1 MKTVA
6 WRLVLGGLTL
16 AGCLGLLIDQ
26 TGGFRVLTSARQPA
40 VRALQHPLFE
50 LPLRTGASSGTDTG
64 TGTGTGSAEIV
75 SRLPAAGLLRVVE
88 ITYERCRTVCTVQG
102 GSLAEV
108 FRALQGE
115 VAARRLHFV
124 SVSVDPGDCPAGIA
138 KRVRRLSG
146 GEPGWDGL
154 CVADDAA
161 LAVLTRNIGVVA
173 IRDGALD
180 YRHTT
185 GIFLVAAD
193 GRVLA
198 YEPSLNKQTLV
209 LAIQD
214 ALQSHCAG
222 VCG

>member
-16 AGCLGLLIDQ
+16 AGCLGLLIEQ
-26 TGGFRVLTSARQPA
+26 TEGFRVLTSARQPA

-50 LPLRTGASSGTDTG
+50 LPLRM
-64 TGTGTGSAEIV
+64 GTGTGSAAIV
-75 SRLPAAGLLRVVE
+75 SRLPEAGLLRVVE

-108 FRALQGE
+108 FRALQAE

-138 KRVRRLSG
+138 QRVRRLSA

-161 LAVLTRNIGVVA
+161 LAVLTRSIGVVA

-222 VCG
+222 GCG

>member
-16 AGCLGLLIDQ
+16 AGCLGLLIEQ
-26 TGGFRVLTSARQPA
+26 TEGFRVLTSARQPA

-50 LPLRTGASSGTDTG
+50 LPLRTG

-108 FRALQGE
+108 FRALHGE
-115 VAARRLHFV
+115 VDARRLHFV

-138 KRVRRLSG
+138 KRVRRLSA

-161 LAVLTRNIGVVA
+161 LAVLTRSIGVVA
-173 IRDGALD
+173 IRDGAQD

>member
-16 AGCLGLLIDQ
+16 AGCLGLLIEQ

-50 LPLRTGASSGTDTG
+50 LPLRTGASSGT
-64 TGTGTGSAEIV
+64 GTGTGSAEIV
-75 SRLPAAGLLRVVE
+75 SRLPAPGLLRVVE

-115 VAARRLHFV
+115 VAAHRLHFV

-138 KRVRRLSG
+138 KRVRRLCA

-154 CVADDAA
+154 CVTDDAA
-161 LAVLTRNIGVVA
+161 LAVLTRSIGVVA

>member
-6 WRLVLGGLTL
+6 LRLVLGGLTL
-16 AGCLGLLIDQ
+16 AGCLGLLIEQ

-50 LPLRTGASSGTDTG
+50 LPLRTGAGASTG
-64 TGTGTGSAEIV
+64 RAEIV

-180 YRHTT
+180 YRHTS
-185 GIFLVAAD
+185 GIFLVAGD

>member
-16 AGCLGLLIDQ
+16 AGCLGLLIEQ

-50 LPLRTGASSGTDTG
+50 LPLRM
-64 TGTGTGSAEIV
+64 GTGTGSAAIV
-75 SRLPAAGLLRVVE
+75 SRLPEAGLLRVVE

-108 FRALQGE
+108 FRALQAE

-138 KRVRRLSG
+138 QRVRRLSA

-161 LAVLTRNIGVVA
+161 LAILTRSIGVVA

-198 YEPSLNKQTLV
+198 SEPSLNKQTLV

-222 VCG
+222 GCG

>member
-16 AGCLGLLIDQ
+16 AGCLGLLIEQ
-26 TGGFRVLTSARQPA
+26 TEGFRVLTSARQPA

-50 LPLRTGASSGTDTG
+50 LPLRM
-64 TGTGTGSAEIV
+64 GTGTGSAAIV
-75 SRLPAAGLLRVVE
+75 SRLPEAGLLRVVE

-108 FRALQGE
+108 FRALQAE

-138 KRVRRLSG
+138 QRVRRLSA

-161 LAVLTRNIGVVA
+161 LAILTRSIGVVA

-222 VCG
+222 GCG

>member
-16 AGCLGLLIDQ
+16 AGCLGLLIEQ
-26 TGGFRVLTSARQPA
+26 TEGFRVLTSARQPA

-50 LPLRTGASSGTDTG
+50 LPLRTGTG
-64 TGTGTGSAEIV
+64 TSTGTGSAGIV

-88 ITYERCRTVCTVQG
+88 ITYERCHTVCTVQG

-108 FRALQGE
+108 FRALHGE
-115 VAARRLHFV
+115 VAAHRLHFV

-161 LAVLTRNIGVVA
+161 LAVSTRSIGVVA

-214 ALQSHCAG
+214 ALQSHCAS

>member
-16 AGCLGLLIDQ
+16 AGCLGLLIEQ
-26 TGGFRVLTSARQPA
+26 TEGFRVLTSARQPA

-50 LPLRTGASSGTDTG
+50 LPLRM
-64 TGTGTGSAEIV
+64 GTGTGSAAIV
-75 SRLPAAGLLRVVE
+75 SRLPEAGLLRVVE

-138 KRVRRLSG
+138 KRVRRLSA

-161 LAVLTRNIGVVA
+161 LAILTRNIGVVA
-173 IRDGALD
+173 VRDGALD

-222 VCG
+222 GCG

>member
-1 MKTVA
+1 MKAVV

-16 AGCLGLLIDQ
+16 AGCLGLLIEQ

-50 LPLRTGASSGTDTG
+50 LPLRKGAGSGTY
-64 TGTGTGSAEIV
+64 TGTGSAEIV

-138 KRVRRLSG
+138 KRVRRLSA

>member
-16 AGCLGLLIDQ
+16 AGCLGLLIEQ
-26 TGGFRVLTSARQPA
+26 TEGFRVLTSARQPA

-50 LPLRTGASSGTDTG
+50 LPLRM
-64 TGTGTGSAEIV
+64 GTGTGSAAIV
-75 SRLPAAGLLRVVE
+75 SRLPAPGLLRVVE

-108 FRALQGE
+108 FRALHGE
-115 VAARRLHFV
+115 VDARRLHFV

-138 KRVRRLSG
+138 QRVRRLSA

-161 LAVLTRNIGVVA
+161 LAILTRSIGVVA

-180 YRHTT
+180 YRHTV

-198 YEPSLNKQTLV
+198 YEPSMNKQTLV

-222 VCG
+222 GCG

>member
-16 AGCLGLLIDQ
+16 AGCLGLLIEQ
-26 TGGFRVLTSARQPA
+26 TEGFRVLTGARQPA

-50 LPLRTGASSGTDTG
+50 LPLRM
-64 TGTGTGSAEIV
+64 GTGTGSAAIV
-75 SRLPAAGLLRVVE
+75 SRLPEAGLLRVVE

-108 FRALQGE
+108 FRALQAE

-138 KRVRRLSG
+138 QRVRRLSA

-154 CVADDAA
+154 CVADEAA
-161 LAVLTRNIGVVA
+161 LAVLTRSIGVVA

-222 VCG
+222 GCG

>member
-50 LPLRTGASSGTDTG
+50 LPLRM
-64 TGTGTGSAEIV
+64 GTGTGSAAIV
-75 SRLPAAGLLRVVE
+75 SRLPAPGLLRVVE

-108 FRALQGE
+108 FRALHGE
-115 VAARRLHFV
+115 VDARRLHFV

-138 KRVRRLSG
+138 QRVRRLSA

-161 LAVLTRNIGVVA
+161 LAILTRSIGVVA

-180 YRHTT
+180 YRHTV

-198 YEPSLNKQTLV
+198 YEPSMNKQTLV

-222 VCG
+222 GCG